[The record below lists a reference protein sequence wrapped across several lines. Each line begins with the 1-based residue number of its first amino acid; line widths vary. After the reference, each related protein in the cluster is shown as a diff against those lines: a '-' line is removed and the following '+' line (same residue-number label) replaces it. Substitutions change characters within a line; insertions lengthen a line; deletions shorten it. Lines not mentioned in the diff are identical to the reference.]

1 MSINSLDFPTIASII
16 QIAVAP
22 VFLLAGISG
31 LLTVMTNRLGRVID
45 RTRILQQKAKQAN
58 DEQTLDDLSF
68 EMERLAKRGQSINV
82 AITLATTSA
91 LSICL
96 VITCLFLGGL
106 VDTNFANVIA
116 ILFIIC
122 MGLLI
127 ASLGLFLREV
137 FLGTRSMKKGI
148 LKPQALLN
156 NSDKS

>member
-1 MSINSLDFPTIASII
+1 MTLHSLDFTTIASII

-31 LLTVMTNRLGRVID
+31 LLTVMTNRLGRIID
-45 RTRILQQKAKQAN
+45 RSRILQHQAKQLTQ
-58 DEQTLDDLSF
+58 EQAAIDLGY

-106 VDTNFANVIA
+106 VDTNFANAIA

-122 MGLLI
+122 MALLI
-127 ASLGLFLREV
+127 ASLGLFLLEV
-137 FLGTRSMKKGI
+137 FLGTRSMRKGI
-148 LKPQALLN
+148 LKPQTII
-156 NSDKS
+156 K